1 MSEHNLFS
9 HNKKYQFKNKFY
21 YQKYLLF
28 PNDSFIQF
36 LDTLNESR
44 FNYIYIHIPKNAGTT
59 IRYKLKKLYDCLITS
74 NPNND
79 SCIQGTRQVI
89 NINHTPFRNY
99 QHPQKLICFVR
110 NPLSRCFS
118 MFYYHKLH
126 KRFLDFNVF
135 IDHIWKSKKTK
146 SYIQDSSHT
155 DVNIN
160 LPLLKTPKGNNI
172 AYSWKCQSSWIPED
186 IFFLGKLENLEEDL
200 LSLCQ
205 KLGCKY
211 QYIKIHTNKNPYS
224 YSKDNITEETKSRV
238 FQLYKED
245 YEKFNYQV

>member
-126 KRFLDFNVF
+126 KRFWILMFLLIIFGKVKKLSRIF
-135 IDHIWKSKKTK
+135 KIVHIRMSILT
-146 SYIQDSSHT
+146 
-155 DVNIN
+155 
-160 LPLLKTPKGNNI
+160 
-172 AYSWKCQSSWIPED
+172 
-186 IFFLGKLENLEEDL
+186 FL
-200 LSLCQ
+200 
-205 KLGCKY
+205 Y
-211 QYIKIHTNKNPYS
+211 
-224 YSKDNITEETKSRV
+224 
-238 FQLYKED
+238 
-245 YEKFNYQV
+245 